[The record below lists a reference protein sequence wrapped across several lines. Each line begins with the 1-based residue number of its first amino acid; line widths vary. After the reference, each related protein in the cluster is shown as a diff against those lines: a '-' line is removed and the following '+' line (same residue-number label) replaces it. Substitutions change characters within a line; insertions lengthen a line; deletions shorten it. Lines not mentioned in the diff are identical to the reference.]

1 MTLLQVLD
9 LNQGSS
15 RYERD
20 EIGQTSPTCYK
31 LVAVAGIE
39 PVRDLMRVTCT
50 ITLPRNK
57 LSKW

>member
-20 EIGQTSPTCYK
+20 EIGQTSPTCYTK
-31 LVAVAGIE
+31 LVAGPGIE
-39 PVRDLMRVTCT
+39 RRSLC
-50 ITLPRNK
+50 L
-57 LSKW
+57 